1 MGFARQQNQTAK
13 VKNLAALRKYL
24 NFGWHLKL
32 SIFAN
37 HGQVPFL
44 KLEVIFLLEKIKKLC
59 KERGISI
66 NDLEKACGIGR
77 NTIYKWGESSPTV
90 DNLKAVAEFFGRTVD
105 DLLKEE

>member
-1 MGFARQQNQTAK
+1 M
-13 VKNLAALRKYL
+13 
-24 NFGWHLKL
+24 
-32 SIFAN
+32 
-37 HGQVPFL
+37 
-44 KLEVIFLLEKIKKLC
+44 LEKIKKLC